1 MLDGFDEKDPK
12 SRRVYRGGNWFL
24 TASNCTVVNRGSSR
38 LARVVDEAIYSA
50 KALEDQLAD
59 PDLYNDLAR
68 SRDIVAEYER
78 VRAELESMWER
89 LAELG

>member
-1 MLDGFDEKDPK
+1 M
-12 SRRVYRGGNWFL
+12 R
-24 TASNCTVVNRGSSR
+24 
-38 LARVVDEAIYSA
+38 EAKV